1 MSIETIPKY
10 QAFNMSNDYR
20 APITCPYGCTLKLVE
35 EQLLLHVT
43 KCWRQDDSLYGHCKY
58 NYLHIYPYSQLPF
71 HEQNCTS
78 NIPMTEEDFAYK
90 PDPNYNNVNLDW
102 IQDELSL
109 QYAKYFAPI
118 QDQISMSSK
127 EQSNQSQ
134 PTSSDQ
140 EKQPEEFDQQQNVIT
155 SDGETE
161 KDLKENECKTED
173 PKNLNFTEIQLQNQ
187 NLNDSDKKVDQLKN
201 GKEHSNKP
209 QYDHMENSEAEKSI
223 SKYIQ
228 KLLKKMRKIW

>member
-20 APITCPYGCTLKLVE
+20 APITCPYGCTIKLVE

-43 KCWRQDDSLYGHCKY
+43 KCWRQDDSLFGHCKY

-78 NIPMTEEDFAYK
+78 NIPMTEDDFAYK
-90 PDPNYNNVNLDW
+90 PDPKYNNVNLDW

-109 QYAKYFAPI
+109 KYAKYFVPI
-118 QDQISMSSK
+118 QDQVT
-127 EQSNQSQ
+127 QSNQEMNNQSQ
-134 PTSSDQ
+134 SKSQDQ
-140 EKQPEEFDQQQNVIT
+140 DKQSQEQDQQQYVIV

-161 KDLKENECKTED
+161 KELKENDTKTEN
-173 PKNLNFTEIQLQNQ
+173 PKNLNFTEFQLQNQ
-187 NLNDSDKKVDQLKN
+187 KLKDQNKKVNQIIN
-201 GKEHSNKP
+201 GKENQKKP
-209 QYDHMENSEAEKSI
+209 QNDHMDNQENEKSI

-228 KLLKKMRKIW
+228 SLFKKMRKIW